1 MSYQTP
7 TALLISEIDQAIH
20 DGGFLSMINQQW
32 VEESY
37 DHCVG
42 ILRAVNEIALHCDFK
57 EVDRGAQKLAMVNQ
71 TLIELT
77 QTLGLM
83 RQTRTDLIA
92 RETAP

>member
-7 TALLISEIDQAIH
+7 AALLISEIDQAIN
-20 DGGFLSMINQQW
+20 DGGYLSMTQW
-32 VEESY
+32 VEES
-37 DHCVG
+37 HEHFVG

-77 QTLGLM
+77 QALGLM